1 MKIQNYLMP
10 IALSA
15 LTILGLQYFFGG
27 LVKQE
32 NHDAQ
37 FVVVEQEVP
46 QTPLPLKKE
55 IQFENK
61 NKDFIPERTI
71 ITTEWGAIGFS
82 SEGATIE
89 YIDYK
94 KFGNRMLDSVVRTI
108 FPTTSKSA
116 HIPAFLLAFSENTPT
131 EYTLVRQELLEKK
144 AILTYEN
151 KNDNAIIT
159 KQFIIFYDTYA
170 IDLNIA
176 INPVSQK
183 SLEFV
188 RLFFPAPHF
197 ESTDFN
203 DSTITTG
210 LVIVDKYNKIE
221 KSKDT
226 LFIKDRGWFG
236 PKYIGLENQHFVNM
250 LYKDF
255 HNAVSRVYY
264 TGDNFISD
272 AIVEMKPISAKT
284 NMSFSFY
291 LGPKDTE
298 TIADVDQKMA
308 EFFGYKGV
316 LAPLYAFLFKL
327 LKFFYEFCGN
337 FGIAIILLSLAIHL
351 LLLPLSISGH
361 RNQKEQKEFDKKMNY
376 LAQKYKNDPDRLAI
390 ERAELLKSQGAM
402 LTSALLQFVINIPLF
417 VCINYLLGSSVALFN
432 APFLWIND
440 LSGYDPLYIL
450 PICVGTSFL
459 FRLSSNTDAKKQLNM
474 ALFALVIGALAT
486 RFSAGF
492 GIYFVIN
499 TVLSIVQTYVLDYLG
514 KKKII

>member
-1 MKIQNYLMP
+1 MKIQDYLMP

-15 LTILGLQYFFGG
+15 LTILGLNYFFGG
-27 LVKQE
+27 FVKQE
-32 NHDAQ
+32 THDGQ
-37 FVVVEQEVP
+37 FVVSEQEIP
-46 QTPLPLKKE
+46 QTPAPLKKE

-61 NKDFIPERTI
+61 KKSFVSEKTT
-71 ITTEWGAIGFS
+71 ITTHWGSVGFS
-82 SEGATIE
+82 SDGATIE

-94 KFGNRMLDSVVRTI
+94 KFGNRILDNSVRTI
-108 FPTTSKSA
+108 FPVTTELP
-116 HIPAFLLAFSENTPT
+116 HIPAFLLAFAAESPM
-131 EYTLVRQELLEKK
+131 EYQLIHQELLAKK
-144 AILTYEN
+144 AVLTYEN
-151 KNDNAIIT
+151 KNDQVIIT
-159 KQFIIFYDTYA
+159 KQFTVFYDTYA
-170 IDLNIA
+170 IDLNIT
-176 INPVSQK
+176 INPISAK
-183 SLEFV
+183 TLEFV

-203 DSTITTG
+203 DSSITTG
-210 LVIVDKYNKIE
+210 LIIVDKNNKIE

-226 LFIKDRGWFG
+226 IFIRDHGWFG
-236 PKYIGLENQHFVNM
+236 PKYTGLENQHFVNM
-250 LYKDF
+250 LYKDS
-255 HNAVSRVYY
+255 HNSISRVYY

-272 AIVEMKPISAKT
+272 AIVEMKPISANT
-284 NMSFSFY
+284 TMSFSFY

-298 TIADVDQKMA
+298 TIAATDQKMA
-308 EFFGYKGV
+308 EFFGYKGI

-327 LKFFYEFCGN
+327 LTFFYEFCGN
-337 FGIAIILLSLAIHL
+337 FGIAIILLSLVIHL

-376 LAQKYKNDPDRLAI
+376 LAQKYKNDPDQLAI

-417 VCINYLLGSSVALFN
+417 VCINYLLGSSASLFN
-432 APFLWIND
+432 APFLWIKD

-459 FRLSSNTDAKKQLNM
+459 FRLSSNADAKKQLNM